1 MADRLNN
8 IKSWSVFNA
17 CHWSTDHPGDYYY
30 LSKSISAEV
39 VRSWGSCSQGSL
51 PLNWMNFSEISLTAL
66 NQPPPHFW
74 NTKHFTTEVFR
85 LGISGACTHRTNS
98 HTIINHHVCTLYHFT
113 ISTFFSRSFVGSLLL
128 DDDDEIVGE
137 VSGAHKNR
145 F

>member
-1 MADRLNN
+1 MHLSLVAYNGMADRLNN

-85 LGISGACTHRTNS
+85 LGISGACKHHTIS
-98 HTIINHHVCTLYHFT
+98 HTQSSIIMYVHCTIVL
-113 ISTFFSRSFVGSLLL
+113 SPPLFFQEFRWQPP
-128 DDDDEIVGE
+128 
-137 VSGAHKNR
+137 AR
-145 F
+145 